1 MTGRRTVWL
10 VVAMLSLGSACT
22 SRDADSVPKEIELGA
37 HRVQVSTPAGWELLD
52 QGRQKRFRRGESEIV
67 LERLGPMTL
76 ADTDAIALG
85 GTRVD
90 QRREVKS
97 RRAIKIDQREAME
110 IDTWNR
116 LDHTWPQRYLFVRA
130 DDDLLVLSTPRLA
143 DDETVEAFE
152 RIRDSLH
159 FVVNVSR

>member
-1 MTGRRTVWL
+1 
-10 VVAMLSLGSACT
+10 
-22 SRDADSVPKEIELGA
+22 
-37 HRVQVSTPAGWELLD
+37 
-52 QGRQKRFRRGESEIV
+52 
-67 LERLGPMTL
+67 MTL